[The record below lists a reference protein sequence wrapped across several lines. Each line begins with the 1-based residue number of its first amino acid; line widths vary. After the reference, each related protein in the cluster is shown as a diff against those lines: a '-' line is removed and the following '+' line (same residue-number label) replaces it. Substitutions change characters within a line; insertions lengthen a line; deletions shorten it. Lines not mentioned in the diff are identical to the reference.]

1 MTALIKKTSKKELRQ
16 GRHKRI
22 RLKLAGTAETPRL
35 CIYRSLNHIYAQL
48 IDDEKG
54 VTLVAASTLDKD
66 MANMG
71 SNSNIEAAKRV
82 GGSIAQKAKDK
93 GITTVVF
100 DRNGRKYHG
109 CVSALAEAA
118 RENGLVF

>member
-1 MTALIKKTSKKELRQ
+1 MIKKVSKKDQRQ

-22 RLKLAGTAETPRL
+22 RLTLAGTAETPRL
-35 CIYRSLNHIYAQL
+35 CIYRSLHHIYAQL

-54 VTLVAASTLDKD
+54 VTLAAASTLDKD
-66 MANMG
+66 MADLG
-71 SNSNIEAAKRV
+71 STSNVDAAKRV
-82 GGSIAQKAKDK
+82 GGSIALKAKAK
-93 GITTVVF
+93 GITTIVF

-109 CVSALAEAA
+109 CVSALADAA

>member
-1 MTALIKKTSKKELRQ
+1 MIKKTSRKELRQ
-16 GRHKRI
+16 DRHKRMRI
-22 RLKLAGTAETPRL
+22 KLSGTAETPRL

-48 IDDEKG
+48 IDDVQG
-54 VTLVAASTLDKD
+54 VTLASASTLDKD
-66 MANMG
+66 LADLGNG
-71 SNSNIEAAKRV
+71 SNIEAAKRV

-109 CVSALAEAA
+109 CVSALADAA

>member
-1 MTALIKKTSKKELRQ
+1 LIKKTSKKESRQ
-16 GRHKRI
+16 GRHTRI
-22 RLKLAGTAETPRL
+22 RLKLSGTADIPRL
-35 CIYRSLNHIYAQL
+35 CIYKSLNHIYAQV

-66 MANMG
+66 MADLG
-71 SNSNIEAAKRV
+71 SSSNVEAAKKV
-82 GGSIAQKAKDK
+82 GGSIAQKAKEK

-109 CVSALAEAA
+109 CVSALADAA

>member
-1 MTALIKKTSKKELRQ
+1 MIKKTSKKELRR
-16 GRHKRI
+16 GRHARI
-22 RLKLAGTAETPRL
+22 RLKMSGTAETPRL
-35 CIYRSLNHIYAQL
+35 CVYRSLNHTYAQL

-66 MANMG
+66 MADLG
-71 SNSNIEAAKRV
+71 SSSNIDAAKRV
-82 GGSIAQKAKDK
+82 GGSIARKAQEK

-109 CVSALAEAA
+109 CISALADTA
-118 RENGLVF
+118 RENGLIF

>member
-1 MTALIKKTSKKELRQ
+1 MTTLIKKTSKKELRQ
-16 GRHKRI
+16 GRHQRI
-22 RLKLAGTAETPRL
+22 RVKLSGTAETPRL

-48 IDDEKG
+48 IDDGKG
-54 VTLVAASTLDKD
+54 VTLAAASTLDKD
-66 MANMG
+66 MADLG
-71 SNSNIEAAKRV
+71 SSSNVEAAKRV
-82 GGSIAQKAKDK
+82 GGSIAVKAKEK

-109 CVSALAEAA
+109 CVSALADAA

>member
-1 MTALIKKTSKKELRQ
+1 MIKKTSKKELRQ
-16 GRHKRI
+16 GRHQRI
-22 RLKLAGTAETPRL
+22 RVKLSGTAETPRL

-48 IDDEKG
+48 IDDGKG
-54 VTLVAASTLDKD
+54 VTLAAASTLDKD
-66 MANMG
+66 MADLG
-71 SNSNIEAAKRV
+71 SSSNVEAAKRV
-82 GGSIAQKAKDK
+82 GGSIAVKAKEK

-109 CVSALAEAA
+109 CVSALADAA

>member
-1 MTALIKKTSKKELRQ
+1 VTTLIKKTSKKELRQ
-16 GRHKRI
+16 GRHQRI
-22 RLKLAGTAETPRL
+22 RVKLSGTAETPRL

-48 IDDEKG
+48 IDDGKG
-54 VTLVAASTLDKD
+54 VTLAAASTLDKD
-66 MANMG
+66 MADLG
-71 SNSNIEAAKRV
+71 SSSNVEAAKRV
-82 GGSIAQKAKDK
+82 GGSIAVKAKEK

-109 CVSALAEAA
+109 CVSALADAA

>member
-1 MTALIKKTSKKELRQ
+1 MIKKTSKNKLRQ

-22 RLKLAGTAETPRL
+22 RLKVSGTAATPRL
-35 CIYRSLNHIYAQL
+35 CVYRSLNHIYAQL

-54 VTLVAASTLDKD
+54 VTLAAASTLDKD
-66 MANMG
+66 LANLSRG
-71 SNSNIEAAKRV
+71 SNVEAAKQV
-82 GGSIAQKAKDK
+82 GGSIAAKAKEK

-100 DRNGRKYHG
+100 DRNGLKYHG
-109 CVSALAEAA
+109 CAAALADAA

>member
-1 MTALIKKTSKKELRQ
+1 VTTLIKKTSKKELRQ
-16 GRHKRI
+16 GRHQRI
-22 RLKLAGTAETPRL
+22 RVKLSGTEETPRL

-66 MANMG
+66 MADLGSSSNM
-71 SNSNIEAAKRV
+71 EAAKRV
-82 GGSIAQKAKDK
+82 GGSIAVKAKDK
-93 GITTVVF
+93 GIINVVF

-109 CVSALAEAA
+109 CVSALADAA

>member
-1 MTALIKKTSKKELRQ
+1 MIKKTSKKGLRQ

-22 RLKLAGTAETPRL
+22 RIKLAGTAETPRL

-54 VTLVAASTLDKD
+54 FTLAAASTLDKD
-66 MANMG
+66 MGDLSQRN
-71 SNSNIEAAKRV
+71 NIEAAKRV
-82 GGSIAQKAKDK
+82 GGSIAKKARDK

-118 RENGLVF
+118 RENGLIF